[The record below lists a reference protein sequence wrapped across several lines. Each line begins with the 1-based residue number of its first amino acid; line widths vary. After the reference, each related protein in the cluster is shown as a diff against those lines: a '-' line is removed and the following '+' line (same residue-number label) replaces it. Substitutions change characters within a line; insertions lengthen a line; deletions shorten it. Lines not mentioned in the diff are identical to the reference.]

1 MIKIEGGN
9 YMKLLVPVDNST
21 ISMNVVKQA
30 IIIAKAE
37 NLSMKLIAFISQHDS
52 RVYTRNE
59 NLWRQVDGSIITGRS
74 PRITNDESIE
84 IIRAHAMRFLDTIVA
99 DFDFNDIPV
108 EKEVLVGEPYDKILE
123 TVEKEK
129 PDLIVMSNRRFY
141 KIKNLFFGSIVSK
154 LIHKAPCPVL
164 VVSANS

>member
-1 MIKIEGGN
+1 
-9 YMKLLVPVDNST
+9 MKLLVPVDNST

-74 PRITNDESIE
+74 IKMTNDESIE
-84 IIRAHAMRFLDTIVA
+84 IIQENAMRFLDTLVA
-99 DFDFNDIPV
+99 DFDFNNIPV
-108 EKEVLVGEPYDKILE
+108 EKEVLVGAPYDKILE

-129 PDLIVMSNRRFY
+129 PDLIVMSNRKFY
-141 KIKNLFFGSIVSK
+141 RLRNFLFGSVADK
-154 LIHKAPCPVL
+154 LIHKAACPVL
-164 VVSANS
+164 VVNANS